1 MAGMAADTPH
11 PLADTAPPRR
21 PGLRERKKLKTRIA
35 IRTAAY
41 RLIAEQGYEATTVE
55 QIAEAA
61 EVSPSTVFRYFPA
74 KEDIVITDEYDPLME
89 SALRARPADEPLV
102 ESLRTVVTQAL
113 RHSLAHEPEE
123 MLLRSKLLTEVPA
136 VRARMM
142 ESMSVTGRKLCEVV
156 AERTG
161 RRADELE
168 VRVVSMG
175 FVAALMETTVY
186 WAEHGRQDD
195 LLTLVDRT
203 LDTLNDGFRL

>member
-1 MAGMAADTPH
+1 MASDTPH

-21 PGLRERKKLKTRIA
+21 PGLRERKKLKTRVA
-35 IRTAAY
+35 IRTATY

-61 EVSPSTVFRYFPA
+61 EVSQSTVFRYFPA

-102 ESLRTVVTQAL
+102 ESLRFVVTQAL
-113 RHSLAHEPEE
+113 RHSLAQEPEE
-123 MLLRSKLLTEVPA
+123 MLLRSRLLTEVPA

-142 ESMSVTGRKLCEVV
+142 ESMSVTGRMLCEVV

-161 RRADELE
+161 RHADELE
-168 VRVVSMG
+168 VRGVSMG

-195 LLTLVDRT
+195 LTTLVDRT
-203 LDTLNDGFRL
+203 LDTLDNGFRL

>member
-1 MAGMAADTPH
+1 MPADTPH
-11 PLADTAPPRR
+11 PLADAAPPRR
-21 PGLRERKKLKTRIA
+21 PGLRERKKLKTRNA
-35 IRTAAY
+35 IRTATY
-41 RLIAEQGYEATTVE
+41 RLISEQGYEATTVE

-74 KEDIVITDEYDPLME
+74 KEDIVITDEYDALME

-142 ESMSVTGRKLCEVV
+142 ESMSVTGRMLCEAV

-161 RRADELE
+161 RGADDLE

-195 LLTLVDRT
+195 LIALIDRT